1 MILDLAKTWL
11 VDMTRSFVIGDSAS
25 DVEAAKAAGIP
36 GFRFEG
42 EDIDVFVK
50 QVLIEM
56 QRAAASN

>member
-1 MILDLAKTWL
+1 
-11 VDMTRSFVIGDSAS
+11 MTRSFVIGDSAS
-25 DVEAAKAAGIP
+25 DVEAAQAAGIP

-42 EDIDVFVK
+42 EDIEGFVK